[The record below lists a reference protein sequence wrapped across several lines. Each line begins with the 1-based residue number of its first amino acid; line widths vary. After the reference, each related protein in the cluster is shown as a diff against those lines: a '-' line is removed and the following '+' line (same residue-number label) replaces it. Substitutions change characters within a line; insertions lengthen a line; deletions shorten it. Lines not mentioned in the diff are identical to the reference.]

1 MDPSSNHV
9 IVICGWPPPLLP
21 PYLINRRFW
30 HLLFSPSS
38 TTSTAFYTTPPPSH
52 LLNTF
57 CGFYDDLTLTP
68 QHITSTLLAFPLNFN
83 PKKHLRSTRVS
94 PKMLLI
100 LGRNQYL
107 NLNCCFSPFLPIL
120 ESQNYLKDFAQ
131 SNKRQDTAGG
141 AIFIW
146 RHPFKSK

>member
-1 MDPSSNHV
+1 MDPSSILFCNYV
-9 IVICGWPPPLLP
+9 IVICGWPPRLLP

-83 PKKHLRSTRVS
+83 PKKHLMSAS
-94 PKMLLI
+94 PEMLLI

-107 NLNCCFSPFLPIL
+107 KLNCRFCPFLPFL
-120 ESQNYLKDFAQ
+120 QSQNHLKDFAL
-131 SNKRQDTAGG
+131 SNKRQRVSYFYLVA
-141 AIFIW
+141 
-146 RHPFKSK
+146 S